1 MLKNCIFAKIH
12 NSQSN
17 NMKQYFKIHL
27 CLTVVFGLSFG
38 VRGQEMGVSQALPP
52 IVVYKTTKDYSK
64 NVAVTLSADKK
75 TIVSYPARTDVSAR
89 SYPTPLNKGYWLDN
103 RGISPNTA
111 FLSITY
117 EEYAKLKK
125 TPSLEE
131 LYSMIID
138 KDPIKRMYI
147 CGRGSGVVSE
157 LNALIKK
164 KFKGA
169 ERVK

>member
-1 MLKNCIFAKIH
+1 
-12 NSQSN
+12 
-17 NMKQYFKIHL
+17 MKQYLKINL
-27 CLTVVFGLSFG
+27 FLIVMVGLSFV
-38 VRGQEMGVSQALPP
+38 VRGQEIVMSYALPP
-52 IVVYKTTKDYSK
+52 IVVYKMTKNYSK
-64 NVAVTLSADKK
+64 NVAVTLSEDKK
-75 TIVSYPARTDVSAR
+75 TIVSYPARTDVSER
-89 SYPTPLNKGYWLDN
+89 SYPTALNKGYWLDN

-138 KDPIKRMYI
+138 KNPIKRMYI
-147 CGRGSGVVSE
+147 CGRGTAVVSE

>member
-1 MLKNCIFAKIH
+1 
-12 NSQSN
+12 
-17 NMKQYFKIHL
+17 MKQYLKIYL
-27 CLTVVFGLSFG
+27 ILTVMFGLNLG
-38 VRGQEMGVSQALPP
+38 VRGQIIGSVYALPP
-52 IVVYKTTKDYSK
+52 IVVYKMTKDYSK
-64 NVAVTLSADKK
+64 NVAITLSGDKK
-75 TIVSYPARTDVSAR
+75 TIVSYPARTDVSEI

-125 TPSLEE
+125 TPDLEE

-138 KDPIKRMYI
+138 KDPIKKMYI
-147 CGRGSGVVSE
+147 CGRGGGVVPE
-157 LNALIKK
+157 LNTLIKK

-169 ERVK
+169 ERIK

>member
-1 MLKNCIFAKIH
+1 MKHSLKIYLF
-12 NSQSN
+12 
-17 NMKQYFKIHL
+17 L
-27 CLTVVFGLSFG
+27 VVVCGLSFG
-38 VRGQEMGVSQALPP
+38 VRGQEIGLSQALPP
-52 IVVYKTTKDYSK
+52 IVVYKMTKDYSK

-75 TIVSYPARTDVSAR
+75 TIVSYPARTDVSER

-131 LYSMIID
+131 LYNLIID
-138 KDPIKRMYI
+138 KDPIKKMYI
-147 CGRGSGVVSE
+147 CGRGTGVMSE

-164 KFKGA
+164 KFKNC
-169 ERVK
+169 ERIK